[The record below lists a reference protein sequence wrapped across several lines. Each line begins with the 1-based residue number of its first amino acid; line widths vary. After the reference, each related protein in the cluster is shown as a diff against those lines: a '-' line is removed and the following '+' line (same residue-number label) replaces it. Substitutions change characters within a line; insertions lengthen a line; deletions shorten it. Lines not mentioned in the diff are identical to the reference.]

1 MSIDRA
7 VDSAV
12 LDTNLTAIANAI
24 REKGGTSDPIAF
36 DAMAQAIA
44 AIESAANTVNGKKY
58 MTGTFTVSR
67 EARVV
72 ENIVSKA
79 DITDAFGYEVKGR
92 DYKHIAGYYD
102 EGAKSNVVNGALYCI
117 GFLGMDAT
125 PHYYNE
131 SSISRASMSSSYIR
145 LEVVTY
151 NFSIAAYSA
160 TYGFKPGR
168 VYRWFIMEA

>member
-1 MSIDRA
+1 MAYDKA

-12 LDTNLTAIANAI
+12 LDAGLTAIANAI

-36 DAMAQAIA
+36 DAMANAIA
-44 AIESAANTVNGKKY
+44 AIEAAANTVNGKKY
-58 MTGTFTVSR
+58 MTGTFTVSK
-67 EARVV
+67 EAKNV

-79 DITDAFGYEVKGR
+79 DITDAFGYEVKGGG
-92 DYKHIAGYYD
+92 YKHIAGYYD

-117 GFLGMDAT
+117 GFLGINSS
-125 PHYYNE
+125 PHYYNGSE
-131 SSISRASMSSSYIR
+131 VTRGSISLAHIR
-145 LEVVTY
+145 LETVTY
-151 NFSIAAYSA
+151 NFSVSAYNT